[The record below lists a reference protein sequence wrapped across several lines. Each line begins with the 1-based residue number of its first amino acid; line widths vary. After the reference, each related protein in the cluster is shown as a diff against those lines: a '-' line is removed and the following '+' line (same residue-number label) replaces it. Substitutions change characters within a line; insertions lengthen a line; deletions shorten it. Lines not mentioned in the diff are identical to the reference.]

1 MMSRIWERRRSL
13 TGRRQLAPFLLGR
26 EEAWRR
32 RDVYAEEERG
42 DIPHPMSSAI
52 TQMMF
57 GLRGASPVAA
67 SAVPTTPTV
76 IEAITDNRRNCE
88 TFVIFGEN
96 LKSPSSRSVY
106 HITCSS
112 PQKWRS

>member
-1 MMSRIWERRRSL
+1 MGEKTFSHRTPTVSSFSL
-13 TGRRQLAPFLLGR
+13 G
-26 EEAWRR
+26 ERR

-88 TFVIFGEN
+88 TFVIFGEPQI
-96 LKSPSSRSVY
+96 SFSHVPS
-106 HITCSS
+106 IT
-112 PQKWRS
+112 